1 MKKNKQLFTTLNTNI
16 HSKTV
21 RPLNFPWRHLLLL
34 LHFCLRSKVCHLNA
48 MASSGGVMDEIIDR
62 RNKAVTFIALSD
74 LLRHRPNKQKAK
86 LIVPDHIGAVTPA
99 PDPAFVSRTL
109 GCHLWSHCS
118 PPFTTKNKQLKG
130 RDRSYPWALNMG
142 IRSVGWPI
150 KWFPIEGRPTVR
162 WVNESHLARL
172 LLNIQTQIPPLCP
185 QSRHGPRWRPS
196 ATGFWVPKEK
206 GKLTKYVCLNIYR
219 RSTSATMMSHSWFCF
234 TIVAQKKSVWA
245 DWTNSTHLEMHSTK
259 SHPISSAN
267 INCNLYFCC
276 NFSNKSPVFG
286 NIFALTV
293 LLLLLQFSS

>member
-1 MKKNKQLFTTLNTNI
+1 MTNQVI
-16 HSKTV
+16 
-21 RPLNFPWRHLLLL
+21 
-34 LHFCLRSKVCHLNA
+34 
-48 MASSGGVMDEIIDR
+48 
-62 RNKAVTFIALSD
+62 
-74 LLRHRPNKQKAK
+74 
-86 LIVPDHIGAVTPA
+86 
-99 PDPAFVSRTL
+99 
-109 GCHLWSHCS
+109 SH
-118 PPFTTKNKQLKG
+118 
-130 RDRSYPWALNMG
+130 WG
-142 IRSVGWPI
+142 IRTS
-150 KWFPIEGRPTVR
+150 KPTVR

-234 TIVAQKKSVWA
+234 TIVAQKMSVWA

-293 LLLLLQFSS
+293 LCCFYNFHPKLRWIGLASPRDQICIDNNSKAGTESLFRILKASCTGVHLIKDWQKLLSCFSLPSNPKPSQNMKLSLPLDH